1 VFQKCIFL
9 KSSFSIIFNVD
20 IIFDFLDK
28 DLYKLHSS
36 LQHLKIP
43 DDIWVPLSDAE
54 KKVLKS
60 NLLAE
65 DVVQVIEDPDSTLPV
80 SAELIFYK

>member
-1 VFQKCIFL
+1 MLILFY
-9 KSSFSIIFNVD
+9 
-20 IIFDFLDK
+20 FLDK
-28 DLYKLHSS
+28 GLYKLHSS